1 MINKKRLIRLL
12 QTPRGNPRYAR
23 AAIISFLSE
32 VADLDYMEVAD
43 GNFIA
48 TQGSNPKTIFCAH
61 YDTVDPRDLVGVT
74 KALAWFN
81 KEKTLL
87 GLSTNDTSG
96 ATCLGADDGAGCEI
110 LAQLWESGVPGVYV
124 WSAEEETGCQGTR
137 RLLNEMDITKGIE
150 HVVSFDRKGTTDIIT
165 EQAFQ
170 QTCSDKFAL
179 ALACSIG
186 MGHVPSD
193 RGVFTD
199 SKEYSLL
206 VSECTNIA
214 VGYANAHSRNETLD
228 LSYLSTL
235 VDHLIPIDWD
245 LLPVDRDIMQQEVM
259 EMIWDYPALVY
270 RFVKDKGLLKELQ
283 EYIPNEETEDPEEA
297 EEETEDNGTRRY
309 PSLCYPP
316 EDTYCDDPWDMPP
329 V

>member
-1 MINKKRLIRLL
+1 MINKERLIRLL

-23 AAIISFLSE
+23 ATIINFLSE
-32 VADLDYMEVAD
+32 VADLDYMEVAN
-43 GNFIA
+43 GNFMA
-48 TQGSNPKTIFCAH
+48 TQGSNPTTIFCAH
-61 YDTVDPRDLVGVT
+61 YDTVDPHDLVGGT

-81 KEKTLL
+81 RGKTLL
-87 GLSTNDTSG
+87 GLSTKDTSG

-110 LAQLWESGVPGVYV
+110 LAQLWEAGVPGVYV

-150 HVVSFDRKGTTDIIT
+150 RVISFDRIGTTDIIT
-165 EQAFQ
+165 KQVFQ

-193 RGVFTD
+193 HGVFTD

-206 VSECTNIA
+206 VPECTNIA

-235 VDHLIPIDWD
+235 VDHLIPVDWD

-270 RFVKDKGLLKELQ
+270 QFVKDKGLLKELQ
-283 EYIPNEETEDPEEA
+283 EYIPNEETEASEEA
-297 EEETEDNGTRRY
+297 EEETEDNGTGRY
-309 PSLCYPP
+309 PTLCYTP
-316 EDTYCDDPWDMPP
+316 EGDFRDDL
-329 V
+329 